1 MQRIARITINRLST
15 KSFSL
20 RSTNVGSLFE
30 SSRITNMT
38 NDYFN
43 EYGIHSDKILRSD
56 GISLPLSSLTSS
68 EMSFQHI
75 IDSTEE
81 IMKLTSR

>member
-1 MQRIARITINRLST
+1 
-15 KSFSL
+15 
-20 RSTNVGSLFE
+20 
-30 SSRITNMT
+30 MT
-38 NDYFN
+38 NYYFN
-43 EYGIHSDKILRSD
+43 EYDIHSDKILQSD